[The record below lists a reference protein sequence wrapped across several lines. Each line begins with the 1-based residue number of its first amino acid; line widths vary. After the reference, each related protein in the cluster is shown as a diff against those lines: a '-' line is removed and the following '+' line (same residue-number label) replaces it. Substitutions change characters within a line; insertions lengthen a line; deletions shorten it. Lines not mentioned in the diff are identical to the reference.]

1 MGGRVDHTISN
12 IQQLAFIA
20 AHGGIAFLHGAG
32 QIVTAICDA
41 ALTFPPHPVHGTQY
55 ISVFA
60 HSDEARG
67 VDERGLAY
75 ELHDATMTNLQVNGL
90 SNEFVDG
97 LGAEVRVRRGL
108 LTVVFDAA
116 APLPTLVGAPAAAGT
131 LGAPSTH
138 VSAALADRG

>member
-1 MGGRVDHTISN
+1 M
-12 IQQLAFIA
+12 
-20 AHGGIAFLHGAG
+20 
-32 QIVTAICDA
+32 TAICDA
-41 ALTFPPHPVHGTQY
+41 ALTFPAHPVHGTQY

-97 LGAEVRVRRGL
+97 LSSEVRVRKGL

-116 APLPTLVGAPAAAGT
+116 APLPTLVGAPAAAET

>member
-1 MGGRVDHTISN
+1 MTAICDAALTFPAHPVHGTQYISVF
-12 IQQLAFIA
+12 AHSDEARA

-41 ALTFPPHPVHGTQY
+41 ALTFPAHPVHGTQY

-90 SNEFVDG
+90 STEFVDG
-97 LGAEVRVRRGL
+97 STSLCSRTATRR
-108 LTVVFDAA
+108 AA
-116 APLPTLVGAPAAAGT
+116 STSAGSRT
-131 LGAPSTH
+131 NCMT
-138 VSAALADRG
+138 RR